1 MKFIPFLLLLVLIL
15 SMWLLPSVTPV
26 LGISLIAIS
35 LCIALFSIF
44 RKHRTSYLQGRL
56 TRAAF
61 LRNTFLD
68 IFGILL
74 AMALAVLLSRYIV
87 GLVTRPLNNDTAR
100 LTVGIL
106 IGLLVGMGVGLF
118 VSRAWGRWVKTSPGR

>member
-15 SMWLLPSVTPV
+15 SMWLLPSATTA
-26 LGISLIAIS
+26 LGIALIAIS
-35 LCIALFSIF
+35 LAIAVVSII

-74 AMALAVLLSRYIV
+74 AVALAVLLSRYVV
-87 GLVTRPLNNDTAR
+87 GLVTRPLNNDTTR
-100 LTVGIL
+100 LMVGIL
-106 IGLLVGMGVGLF
+106 IGLLVGIGVGIL
-118 VSRAWGRWVKTSPGR
+118 VSRAWGHLVKTSL